1 MHFIYV
7 LANPLQVLVGL
18 LAELT
23 LNWINV
29 MDILVMPPKF
39 SLVLC
44 LIATLV
50 AHKCHLTFFKVV
62 PQLLLRFID
71 ELTLCTRKP
80 SKVDQLHM
88 TFQRIELGS
97 PFPEYVSD
105 MTPPKLLVRDRVK
118 HWGVWTVTAETLC
131 FVMHHMGLVP
141 AR

>member
-18 LAELT
+18 LTEFT
-23 LNWINV
+23 LDRIYV
-29 MDILVMPPKF
+29 MDSLVMPPQF
-39 SLVLC
+39 SLVFS

-62 PQLLLRFID
+62 PQLLLSFID
-71 ELTLCTRKP
+71 ELTLSTRKP
-80 SKVDQLHM
+80 SKVDQLHV
-88 TFQRIELGS
+88 TFQRVELGS
-97 PFPEYVSD
+97 PFPEDVSD
-105 MTPPKLLVRDRVK
+105 MTPPKLLIRDRVK
-118 HWGVWTVTAETLC
+118 HWSVWTVTAETLC